1 MLCLMYFKHS
11 LGASKYVFL
20 LLHILYIVL
29 GLKGTRDRGGMKFAG
44 IHLLGT
50 AAEEEEVEA
59 KKKL

>member
-1 MLCLMYFKHS
+1 MQVNTF
-11 LGASKYVFL
+11 F

-44 IHLLGT
+44 IHLLGS
-50 AAEEEEVEA
+50 AAEEEEEEVEA